1 MRNPPKL
8 PFSKRGLFKGLRFL
22 SDLVGG
28 LAFLTMFAAFILQ
41 VFTRYVLNDPLGWTS
56 ELCVIAFLWVAFWG
70 AGLMTRE
77 RDQIRFD
84 LFYQLA
90 PPGVRRIMASIA
102 TATLAVVFLI
112 ALPGNYDFVRF
123 MATDSTWVLEIRFD
137 YVFAVF
143 IVFMLAFALRCVWR
157 VWRLLGRDWRDEL

>member
-1 MRNPPKL
+1 MRIFPKS
-8 PFSKRGLFKGLRFL
+8 PFFKGGLFNGLRFIG
-22 SDLVGG
+22 DLVGA

-56 ELCVIAFLWVAFWG
+56 ELCVIAFIWVAFWG

-90 PPGVRRIMASIA
+90 APGVRRIMALIA
-102 TATLAVVFLI
+102 AAALAIIFLF

-123 MATDSTWVLEIRFD
+123 MATDRTWVLEIRFD

-143 IVFMLAFALRCVWR
+143 IVFMLAFALRCLWR